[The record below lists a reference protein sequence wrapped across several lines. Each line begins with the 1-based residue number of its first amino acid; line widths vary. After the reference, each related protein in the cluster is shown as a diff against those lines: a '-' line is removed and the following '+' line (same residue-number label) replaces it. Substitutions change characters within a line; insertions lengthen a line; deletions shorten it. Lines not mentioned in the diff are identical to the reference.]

1 MFAVAHTAEW
11 TPTRNFLKVIL
22 AWCCVFFLYFIR
34 ATFYAFIYLFK
45 HKETNRIC
53 VGIQFTDTHTRE

>member
-1 MFAVAHTAEW
+1 MDPNPQFFEGHSGVVL
-11 TPTRNFLKVIL
+11 RG
-22 AWCCVFFLYFIR
+22 FLYFIR